1 MVAIVLHA
9 HPRINRAC
17 GRVFT
22 TIKHTKL
29 RNETARPSCSYY
41 NHRITTQGCI
51 AMNVPFVPACFV
63 SQEAFTEAFVAAEE
77 NQLSKQ
83 DVT

>member
-1 MVAIVLHA
+1 
-9 HPRINRAC
+9 
-17 GRVFT
+17 
-22 TIKHTKL
+22 
-29 RNETARPSCSYY
+29 
-41 NHRITTQGCI
+41 
-51 AMNVPFVPACFV
+51 MNVPFVPACFV